1 MEDTLHTFR
10 GATLNEAYQKMRKKL
25 GAEAAVIRSAEV
37 KVPGW
42 RGLLGAK
49 AIEVTAAKRP
59 ARVERQSGVAERQ
72 PSAVERR
79 YAAAASPKREQPV
92 APPRK
97 ADAAPAPAPQP
108 APAKPAQPSSVSA
121 EALRKEI
128 QEVRRMVEML
138 TTEHPGIGL
147 PRECFPHYR
156 RLLAGGMPRRAA
168 ASLLTSIAQE
178 NEPRLLRDDAVFQHC
193 LRREVRRRSMVTGGL
208 GWTAGQCHTV
218 ALIGSTGVGKT
229 TNLAKLAARYT
240 LNEHANVALVTLDTY
255 RVGAP
260 DQLRVYAEILGL
272 PMRVANDAEE
282 AHAAKN
288 ELSNYDLILVD
299 TAGGSPFNREQI
311 ADLRNTLLALAPDE
325 VIHTVAANTP
335 FEDLQHALRAFRL
348 LNPTALMITKL
359 DETRQHGALY
369 AALAEARLPL
379 SYFSVGQNVP
389 DDIVLAKPDTIADFV
404 IKSGEEAA

>member
-59 ARVERQSGVAERQ
+59 ARVERATTAVERP

-79 YAAAASPKREQPV
+79 YAASASPKREQPV
-92 APPRK
+92 APAPPK
-97 ADAAPAPAPQP
+97 ADAAPAPQP
-108 APAKPAQPSSVSA
+108 TQAKPVQPSSVSA

-138 TTEHPGIGL
+138 TTEHPGVGL

-156 RLLAGGMPRRAA
+156 RLLAGGMPRRTA
-168 ASLLTSIAQE
+168 ASLLSVIAQE

-208 GWTAGQCHTV
+208 GWTSGQCHTV
-218 ALIGSTGVGKT
+218 ALVGSTGVGKT

-240 LNEHANVALVTLDTY
+240 LNEQANVALVTLDTY

-260 DQLRVYAEILGL
+260 DQLRVYAEIMGL
-272 PMRVANDAEE
+272 PMRIVNDADE
-282 AHAAKN
+282 ARAVKK

-311 ADLRNTLLALAPDE
+311 AELRNTLLALAPDE

-348 LNPTALMITKL
+348 LNPTSLMITKL

-389 DDIVLAKPDTIADFV
+389 DDIILAKPDTIADFV

>member
-1 MEDTLHTFR
+1 MEEVLHTFK

-25 GAEAAVIRSAEV
+25 GAEAVVVRSAEV
-37 KVPGW
+37 KAAGW
-42 RGLLGAK
+42 RGTFGAK
-49 AIEVTAAKRP
+49 AIEVTAAKRK
-59 ARVERQSGVAERQ
+59 ARIARSA
-72 PSAVERR
+72 SAVERR
-79 YAAAASPKREQPV
+79 YAAAAAPTTEKPAVTAPTSRAAETA
-92 APPRK
+92 APPK
-97 ADAAPAPAPQP
+97 ATPP
-108 APAKPAQPSSVSA
+108 KPKAEPTRPSTVTA

-128 QEVRRMVEML
+128 LEVRRMVELL
-138 TTEHPGIGL
+138 TTEHPGVGL

-156 RLLAGGMPRRAA
+156 RLLAGGMPKRQAT
-168 ASLLTSIAQE
+168 SLLTSIAQE
-178 NEPRLLRDDAVFQHC
+178 NEHRLLRDDSVFEHC

-208 GWTAGQCHTV
+208 AWTNGECHTV
-218 ALIGSTGVGKT
+218 ALVGSTGVGKT

-260 DQLRVYAEILGL
+260 DQLRVYADIMGL
-272 PMRVANDAEE
+272 PMHVVNDPGEAVAV
-282 AHAAKN
+282 KK

-311 ADLRNTLLALAPDE
+311 VELRETLLALAPDE
-325 VIHTVAANTP
+325 VIHTIAANTP
-335 FEDLQHALRAFRL
+335 FEDLQHALRAFKL

-359 DETRQHGALY
+359 DETRLHGALY
-369 AALAEARLPL
+369 AALTEARLPL

-389 DDIVLAKPDTIADFV
+389 DDILLAQPDTIADFV

>member
-1 MEDTLHTFR
+1 MEEVLHTFT
-10 GATLNEAYQKMRKKL
+10 GSTLNEAYQKMRKKL
-25 GAEAAVIRSAEV
+25 GVDAVVVRSAEV
-37 KVPGW
+37 KASGW
-42 RGLLGAK
+42 RGALGAK
-49 AIEVTAAKRP
+49 GIEVTAAKRAP
-59 ARVERQSGVAERQ
+59 RVERR

-79 YAAAASPKREQPV
+79 YGASATPKSG
-92 APPRK
+92 AS
-97 ADAAPAPAPQP
+97 AMPAPSAKIETVAEAVAQKPKPEP
-108 APAKPAQPSSVSA
+108 ARTSSVSA

-156 RLLAGGMPRRAA
+156 RLLAGGMPRPLAT
-168 ASLLTSIAQE
+168 SLLSSIAEE
-178 NEPRLLRDDAVFQHC
+178 NEPRLLRDEAVFQHC
-193 LRREVRRRSMVTGGL
+193 LRREVRRRSMVTGGIA
-208 GWTAGQCHTV
+208 WTPGGCHTV
-218 ALIGSTGVGKT
+218 ALVGSTGVGKT

-260 DQLRVYAEILGL
+260 DQLRVYADIMGL
-272 PMRVANDAEE
+272 PMHVVNDEEE
-282 AHAAKN
+282 ARAIKK
-288 ELSNYDLILVD
+288 ELKNYDLILVD

-311 ADLRNTLLALAPDE
+311 AELRNTLLALEPDE
-325 VIHTVAANTP
+325 VIHTLAANTP
-335 FEDLQHALRAFRL
+335 FEDLQHALRAFKL

-359 DETRQHGALY
+359 DETRLHGALY

-389 DDIVLAKPDTIADFV
+389 DDILLAQPDTIADFV